1 MNNIFKHIVKRW
13 EIVKI
18 ARQVYQRA
26 RMILK
31 EITLLLNW
39 ILTSERKM
47 IGLQSSRERS
57 CQSGKFRKT
66 FILKVKGMGIYNQ
79 DRLWP
84 TKEKILNKREEPSLL
99 ALLMQM
105 FTKIWEVEV
114 FPLILL
120 NLLKIS
126 LEINHIKRLIL
137 QKGTIH
143 QSNCLQIVTKTP
155 KFRYELLIYRVLKR

>member
-1 MNNIFKHIVKRW
+1 MNNTFKHIAKRW

-31 EITLLLNW
+31 EIILLLNW

-47 IGLQSSRERS
+47 SSLQSSRERS
-57 CQSGKFRKT
+57 CQSGKFKKT
-66 FILKVKGMGIYNQ
+66 FILKVKGIGISNQ

-84 TKEKILNKREEPSLL
+84 TKEKILNKKEEPSLL
-99 ALLMQM
+99 VLLMQM

-114 FPLILL
+114 FPLIP
-120 NLLKIS
+120 KMS
-126 LEINHIKRLIL
+126 LDFNHIKQLIL
-137 QKGTIH
+137 QKGTIR
-143 QSNCLQIVTKTP
+143 QSNCLQIVTRTP
-155 KFRYELLIYRVLKR
+155 KFRYKPLIYRVLKR